1 MMKPQGGA
9 AKVLSKAHAMT
20 DITGFG
26 LAGHLLRVCQSSDV
40 CANIR
45 ISKIPFLKGA
55 EELAQLGVRSSL
67 YENNLKVQSKMSF
80 SPCAKSSLLF
90 DPQTSGGLL
99 ATIPKAEAKNIVV
112 GLKKQGF
119 CSEIIGIIE
128 EGKPFIYVS

>member
-1 MMKPQGGA
+1 MTKPIGSGTILAGEMKLISQGLWVDSALKWMMKPQGGA

-55 EELAQLGVRSSL
+55 EELAQLGIRSSL
-67 YENNLKVQSKMSF
+67 YENNLKVQNKMSF
-80 SPCAKSSLLF
+80 SDILVL
-90 DPQTSGGLL
+90 Q
-99 ATIPKAEAKNIVV
+99 
-112 GLKKQGF
+112 
-119 CSEIIGIIE
+119 
-128 EGKPFIYVS
+128 